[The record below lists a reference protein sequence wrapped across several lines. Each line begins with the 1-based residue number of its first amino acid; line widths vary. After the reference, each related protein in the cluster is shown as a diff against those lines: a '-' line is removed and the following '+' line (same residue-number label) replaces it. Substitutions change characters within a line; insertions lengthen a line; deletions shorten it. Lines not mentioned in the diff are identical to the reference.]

1 MSYLDELNSEQ
12 KKAVLHKT
20 GPLLI
25 LAGAGAGKTRAIT
38 YRILHLIKEGITP
51 ENILAVTF
59 TNKAAKE
66 MRERVIELIKEDKEL
81 NLPIS
86 FQNQPFVKTFHSLG
100 VHILRENFKEAGI
113 PKNFS
118 ILDKN
123 DSQKIIKDIIISLDL
138 DPKQYEPKKI
148 LGVISRYKGKFIT
161 ISDFENKISNSSQY
175 GNELLLKI
183 VASVWK
189 KYEVRLQK
197 ESSLDFDD
205 LLLKTA
211 LLLKQNKEILTKYQ
225 NRWQQIHIDE
235 YQDTNKVQYKI
246 AQLLSKKHKN
256 ICVVGDADQNIYS
269 WRGAN
274 IQNILNFEKDFKKA
288 QTILLEENYRS
299 TQNILG
305 AANQI
310 IKKNTK
316 RQEKNLFTKNTEG
329 EKIGVYLAYNEENEA
344 NFIAQKS
351 KTLIED
357 KKISPKEIAV
367 LYRTN
372 FQSRILEEAFLN
384 ANVPYQVLGT
394 KFFERKEIKDIIA
407 YIKVSLNPNDL
418 TSLKRTINTPTRGIG
433 KVTLIKITT
442 GKENELS
449 PKIKLKV
456 QNYRDILARIQEKT
470 KTLKP
475 SDLIKFVISESGLA
489 EQYKSK
495 GTEDDLERLSNM
507 KELVSLAIKYDKL
520 PLEESIEKLLE
531 EVALASDQDDPPAGG
546 EDKNTGAVKL
556 MTVHAAKGLEFDYV
570 FISGLEDGL
579 FPSKM
584 MGENSTNKNEEER
597 RLFYVALTRA
607 RKKLF
612 LSYTS
617 TRTIFG
623 SRRTNT
629 VSEFVTDIDENLLEY
644 TDAGSD
650 SLSQDDDEKIEYLEW

>member
-1 MSYLDELNSEQ
+1 MNYLDELNPEQ
-12 KKAVLHKT
+12 QKAVLHKT

-25 LAGAGAGKTRAIT
+25 LAGAGAGKTRTIT
-38 YRILHLIKEGITP
+38 YRILHLIKEGTAP

-66 MRERVIELIKEDKEL
+66 MKERVLELINQDKEL
-81 NLPIS
+81 NLPIT
-86 FQNQPFVKTFHSLG
+86 FHNQPFIKTFHSLG
-100 VHILRENFKEAGI
+100 VYILRENFREVNI

-123 DSQKIIKDIIISLDL
+123 DAQKIIKDIVVSLDL

-148 LGVISRYKGKFIT
+148 IGLISRQKGKFIT
-161 ISDFENKISNSSQY
+161 ASTFEEKISHSSQH
-175 GNELLLKI
+175 GNEFLLKI
-183 VASVWK
+183 TAKVWK
-189 KYEVRLQK
+189 KYEETLQK

-211 LLLKQNKEILTKYQ
+211 VLLQTNKEVLEKYQ
-225 NRWQQIHIDE
+225 NRWQQIHVDE

-246 AQLLSKKHKN
+246 AQLLSKKHQN

-274 IQNILNFEKDFKKA
+274 IQNILNFEKDFKKS

-299 TQNILG
+299 TQNILN
-305 AANQI
+305 AANEI
-310 IKKNTK
+310 IQKNSQ
-316 RQEKNLFTKNTEG
+316 RQEKKLFTKNPTG
-329 EKIGVYLAYNEENEA
+329 ENIGIYLAYNEGDEA
-344 NFIAQKS
+344 NFVAQKCS
-351 KTLIED
+351 NLIDEE
-357 KKISPKEIAV
+357 KVSPREIAV

-372 FQSRILEEAFLN
+372 FQSRVLEEAFLN

-394 KFFERKEIKDIIA
+394 KFFDRKEIKDIIA
-407 YIKVSLNPNDL
+407 YLKVAINPQDL
-418 TSLKRTINTPTRGIG
+418 TSLKRTINTPARGIG

-442 GKENELS
+442 DKENELS
-449 PKIKLKV
+449 PAIKIKV
-456 QNYRDILARIQEKT
+456 QNYRDVLAKIKKESKI
-470 KTLKP
+470 LKP
-475 SDLIKFVISESGLA
+475 SDLIKFIVSESGLA
-489 EQYKSK
+489 EQYKR

-507 KELVSLAIKYDKL
+507 KELVSLAIKYDEY
-520 PLEESIEKLLE
+520 PLGKGIEKLLE
-531 EVALASDQDDPPAGG
+531 EVALTSDQD
-546 EDKNTGAVKL
+546 EIDKDITGAVKL

-570 FISGLEDGL
+570 FITGLEDGL

-584 MGENSTNKNEEER
+584 MAENSIEKNEEER

-617 TRTIFG
+617 MRTIFG
-623 SRRTNT
+623 SRRSNT
-629 VSEFVTDIDENLLEY
+629 ISEFITDIPESLLEY
-644 TDAGSD
+644 TDAGGD
-650 SLSQDDDEKIEYLEW
+650 SLSQDGEEKIQYLEW